1 MIKYKFTLT
10 DADLE
15 TETETETETNLET
28 ETETEMETE
37 TETDSE
43 TDTETETLDYTS
55 QLETLIL
62 IETENQEILQSQ
74 YNALHGMAN
83 VLVFSLILFLGGW
96 IAIKI
101 FLQLF

>member
-1 MIKYKFTLT
+1 MENDFVVNDSEYQPKTET
-10 DADLE
+10 ETQPE
-15 TETETETETNLET
+15 TETETQPET
-28 ETETEMETE
+28 ETETQPETE
-37 TETDSE
+37 TETQPE
-43 TDTETETLDYTS
+43 TVDYSS

-74 YNALHGMAN
+74 YNALHGMTN
-83 VLVFSLILFLGGW
+83 VFVFSLIVFLGGW